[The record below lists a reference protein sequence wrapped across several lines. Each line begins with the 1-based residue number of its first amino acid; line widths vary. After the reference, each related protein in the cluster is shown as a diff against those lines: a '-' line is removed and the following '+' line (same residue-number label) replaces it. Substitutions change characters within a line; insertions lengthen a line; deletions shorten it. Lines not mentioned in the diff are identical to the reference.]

1 MSSHTDAKLE
11 RRLGG
16 PELSALR
23 RRLRRHFERHGD
35 NPEKRVLQLAGLN
48 PTEHEALALIVGLPT
63 RFTPSVRIDIAQFD
77 AALRNAEIS
86 GSLREALEQIDG
98 PLVNRAAAKEEL
110 RVRWAAVF
118 STHAPHSALSA
129 WMQTTSATGLIKR
142 LARQDPDAA
151 NKLLKQVDAV
161 LQRLPAAGLTRAQLA
176 ADVLGNAHALD
187 NGQPTATLVL
197 AVLRHGANEAAQEE
211 DVPED
216 VVAAENI
223 NRPAERARD
232 TWAQA
237 GILVNELARPALFLN
252 LPVDHGAVPPAA
264 LGEPGYL
271 SLRQLLRTPITWSV
285 ASRIVHV
292 CENPNIVSIA
302 ADRLGSICAPLVCTD
317 GMPAAAQRV
326 LLKQLADAGAKLLY
340 HGDFDWPG
348 IHIANNVIR
357 LCGATPWRFRSDD
370 YSQAIGSSPSRER
383 DLSDAAVTA
392 SWDATLS
399 TTMQSHG
406 RSIPE
411 EAVASLLI
419 DDLRSSELRPLAGA
433 GVGHP
438 GVVEA
443 KQHGLTSI

>member
-1 MSSHTDAKLE
+1 MTMTSDIDPKLE

-16 PELSALR
+16 SELSALR

-35 NPEKRVLQLAGLN
+35 NPEKRVLQLTGLS
-48 PTEHEALALIVGLPT
+48 PTEHEALALIVGLPS

-86 GSLREALEQIDG
+86 GSLREALERIDG
-98 PLVNRAAAKEEL
+98 PLVHRTAAKEEL
-110 RVRWAAVF
+110 RARWSLVF
-118 STHAPHSALSA
+118 NTPAPHPALSA
-129 WMQTTSATGLIKR
+129 WLQTTSALGLIKR
-142 LARQDPDAA
+142 MARQAPDTAI
-151 NKLLKQVDAV
+151 KLLKQVDAT

-187 NGQPTATLVL
+187 SGQPTATLVL
-197 AVLRHGANEAAQEE
+197 AVLRHGANDAAQEQDLPE
-211 DVPED
+211 DVPD
-216 VVAAENI
+216 AENI

-237 GILVNELARPALFLN
+237 GILVNELARPVLFLN
-252 LPVDHGAVPPAA
+252 LPVHRESSPPAA

-285 ASRIVHV
+285 AGQTVHV

-302 ADRLGSICAPLVCTD
+302 ADRLGRACAPLVCTD

-326 LLKQLADAGAKLLY
+326 LLTQLADAGAKLLY

-348 IHIANNVIR
+348 IHIANNVMR
-357 LCGATPWRFRSDD
+357 LCAATPWRFQADD
-370 YSQAIGSSPSRER
+370 YSQAVGSSLKKER
-383 DLSDAAVTA
+383 DLSDTAVTA
-392 SWDATLS
+392 SWDAGLGA
-399 TTMQSHG
+399 TMQLHG
-406 RSIPE
+406 LAIPE

-419 DDLRSSELRPLAGA
+419 DDLKSLGRSLA
-433 GVGHP
+433 
-438 GVVEA
+438 
-443 KQHGLTSI
+443 